1 MSEYIFNIA
10 DWIVKLTFEKE
21 DAENGL
27 HIIPSF
33 STFLTSSQDEA
44 PFLQSVI
51 VHDCLKPIPRGRR
64 QHIRIFDTGNGDT
77 VVDKLDNGGY
87 QFVIRDIF
95 KNEIGRA
102 HV

>member
-33 STFLTSSQDEA
+33 STFLILTSVIFIIRA
-44 PFLQSVI
+44 PFLSLYLVKRPCCKNIPSVFTKRI
-51 VHDCLKPIPRGRR
+51 SDCS
-64 QHIRIFDTGNGDT
+64 QIRF
-77 VVDKLDNGGY
+77 
-87 QFVIRDIF
+87 
-95 KNEIGRA
+95 
-102 HV
+102 